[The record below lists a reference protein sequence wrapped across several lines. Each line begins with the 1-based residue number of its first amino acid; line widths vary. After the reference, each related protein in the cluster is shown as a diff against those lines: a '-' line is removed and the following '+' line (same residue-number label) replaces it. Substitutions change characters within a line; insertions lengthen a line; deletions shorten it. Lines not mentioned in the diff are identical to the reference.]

1 MNCSLEILLQIVHI
15 KKDTKSYYNITPG
28 FMWFMFTNYCQK
40 RTGMSYIMYNATWLN
55 QKKKYQSMLHNLLNL
70 FLYNLNK
77 YISKEKD
84 RDFWWVVWHKKL
96 KIWSL
101 HMELNSR
108 KTAMVIL
115 SLSTLILI
123 AFTGNLLFH

>member
-1 MNCSLEILLQIVHI
+1 
-15 KKDTKSYYNITPG
+15 
-28 FMWFMFTNYCQK
+28 
-40 RTGMSYIMYNATWLN
+40 
-55 QKKKYQSMLHNLLNL
+55 MLHNLLNL

-84 RDFWWVVWHKKL
+84 RDLWWVVWQKKL
-96 KIWSL
+96 EIWSL

-108 KTAMVIL
+108 KIAMVIL

>member
-1 MNCSLEILLQIVHI
+1 
-15 KKDTKSYYNITPG
+15 
-28 FMWFMFTNYCQK
+28 
-40 RTGMSYIMYNATWLN
+40 
-55 QKKKYQSMLHNLLNL
+55 MLHNLLNL

-77 YISKEKD
+77 YISKEKN
-84 RDFWWVVWHKKL
+84 RDLWWVVWQKKL

-108 KTAMVIL
+108 KIAMVIL

-123 AFTGNLLFH
+123 AFTENLLFH

>member
-1 MNCSLEILLQIVHI
+1 
-15 KKDTKSYYNITPG
+15 
-28 FMWFMFTNYCQK
+28 
-40 RTGMSYIMYNATWLN
+40 
-55 QKKKYQSMLHNLLNL
+55 MLHNLLNL

-77 YISKEKD
+77 YISKEKN
-84 RDFWWVVWHKKL
+84 RDLWWVVWQKKL

-108 KTAMVIL
+108 KIAMVIL

>member
-40 RTGMSYIMYNATWLN
+40 RTGMSYIMYSATWLN
-55 QKKKYQSMLHNLLNL
+55 QKKSTNQCFIIFSTY
-70 FLYNLNK
+70 LYNLNK
-77 YISKEKD
+77 YISKEKN
-84 RDFWWVVWHKKL
+84 RDLWWVVCQKKL

-108 KTAMVIL
+108 KIAMVIL